1 MEHPQ
6 NAATVIE
13 LKNFE
18 KEFQYLT
25 FLVDPKNENIHKE
38 QELSVQ
44 AGEIV
49 GKLYDT
55 LLKAYGDKD
64 PATLRSLNVLCVR
77 IVFCLY
83 AEDAGLFPKHLQ
95 FFDYLKDFPAG
106 LMRDALLKLFKI
118 LDTPEEKRSKYESQ
132 SLLDFPYVNG
142 GLFASQDID
151 IPQFTEEIK
160 DILLQEAS
168 SEFDWSAISP
178 TIFGAVFESTLNP
191 ETRRK
196 GGMHYTS
203 ITNIH
208 KVIDPL
214 FLDDLRQEFEEARK
228 SKSLSTRN
236 KKLLALQ
243 DKMAGLTF
251 LDPACGSG
259 NFLTETFTSL
269 RTLENDI
276 IRIVKQGQGSFE
288 FANPIKVSISQ
299 FYGIEINDFAVSVAK
314 TALWIAESQMMIK
327 TQDIVQKQ
335 LDFLP
340 LKSNANIHEGNALR
354 MDWNDVVPASKLSYI
369 MGNPPFLG
377 YSIQNSD
384 QKQDIRLIYS
394 DECGNPYK
402 TAGKNDYVSGWF
414 FKAASFIKDTKIH
427 CAFVSTNSITQGEQ
441 VANVWKPLF
450 SRFGI
455 HINFAYTTFK
465 WTSESLDA
473 ATVHVVVVGF
483 SCMNTNGKKKLF
495 TSKDVFL
502 GNEINP
508 YLRFG
513 EVIFL
518 ESRKTPLSKDIPP
531 MSTGNRPADG
541 GHLILSE
548 SEYKDFVK
556 NNPTQTQ
563 WIKKFTGSDE
573 FLNNSYRYCLW
584 LVNAKPKDIESCK
597 AIADRVESCRIDRL
611 AGAPDR
617 QKLAKTPHLFR
628 ETKNPESYLI
638 IPFTSSE
645 NSFYIPIGFLNDEVI
660 PSNGAGIIEN
670 AGLYEFGVLSS
681 SVHMAWMR
689 AVAGRLEMR
698 YRYSKDIVYNN
709 FPWPAIS
716 YKQKEVITNTAKKI
730 IETRSKYPD
739 TTLAEMYRKKM
750 YLYTEL
756 VSAHEDN
763 DKAVLQAY
771 SFKSTMTEPEIVA
784 ELFKLYEA
792 RVKELEKEKAE
803 VQQKTKVA
811 KRRKQGSQQ

>member
-6 NAATVIE
+6 NAATVID

-18 KEFQYLT
+18 KEFHYLT

-132 SLLDFPYVNG
+132 NLLDFPYVNG
-142 GLFASQDID
+142 GLFASHDID
-151 IPQFTEEIK
+151 VPQFTEEIK
-160 DILLQEAS
+160 EILLQEAS
-168 SEFDWSAISP
+168 SDFDWSEISP

-214 FLDDLRQEFEEARK
+214 FLDNLREEFEEARK
-228 SKSLSTRN
+228 SKSLATRN

-243 DKMAGLTF
+243 DKMSCLTF

-276 IRIVKQGQGSFE
+276 IRIVKQKQGSFE

-335 LDFLP
+335 LDSLP
-340 LKSNANIHEGNALR
+340 LKSNANIREGNALR

-414 FKAASFIKDTKIH
+414 FKAASFIEDTKIH

-465 WTSESLDA
+465 GCSI
-473 ATVHVVVVGF
+473 F
-483 SCMNTNGKKKLF
+483 N
-495 TSKDVFL
+495 FL
-502 GNEINP
+502 
-508 YLRFG
+508 
-513 EVIFL
+513 
-518 ESRKTPLSKDIPP
+518 KT
-531 MSTGNRPADG
+531 
-541 GHLILSE
+541 
-548 SEYKDFVK
+548 
-556 NNPTQTQ
+556 
-563 WIKKFTGSDE
+563 
-573 FLNNSYRYCLW
+573 
-584 LVNAKPKDIESCK
+584 
-597 AIADRVESCRIDRL
+597 
-611 AGAPDR
+611 
-617 QKLAKTPHLFR
+617 
-628 ETKNPESYLI
+628 
-638 IPFTSSE
+638 
-645 NSFYIPIGFLNDEVI
+645 
-660 PSNGAGIIEN
+660 
-670 AGLYEFGVLSS
+670 
-681 SVHMAWMR
+681 
-689 AVAGRLEMR
+689 
-698 YRYSKDIVYNN
+698 
-709 FPWPAIS
+709 
-716 YKQKEVITNTAKKI
+716 
-730 IETRSKYPD
+730 
-739 TTLAEMYRKKM
+739 
-750 YLYTEL
+750 
-756 VSAHEDN
+756 
-763 DKAVLQAY
+763 
-771 SFKSTMTEPEIVA
+771 
-784 ELFKLYEA
+784 
-792 RVKELEKEKAE
+792 
-803 VQQKTKVA
+803 QQN
-811 KRRKQGSQQ
+811 